1 LQEEEE
7 DKKLAEIL
15 KVHQNNQVMQ
25 SPGPES
31 LSCEYD
37 VLSAKSLLSNIIRA
51 VKGNFGFSVRKLR
64 YESLPDETEEEAL
77 SVSYTSHLLD
87 LLVSSPLPLASKV
100 DTVMARLQARL
111 GQSLKSDSIIIRR
124 PGPRRVC
131 LRCGHVSPVT
141 CQESVLEPR
150 DPESWPDT
158 CDACDGSPAQHH
170 HAAPVHGEEQIYP
183 RNS

>member
-1 LQEEEE
+1 
-7 DKKLAEIL
+7 
-15 KVHQNNQVMQ
+15 M
-25 SPGPES
+25 
-31 LSCEYD
+31 
-37 VLSAKSLLSNIIRA
+37 
-51 VKGNFGFSVRKLR
+51 
-64 YESLPDETEEEAL
+64 
-77 SVSYTSHLLD
+77 SYTSHLLD

-111 GQSLKSDSIIIRR
+111 GQSLKARVLVSSRPQCLNITLMLQSDSIITRR

-158 CDACDGSPAQHH
+158 CDACEGSPAQHQ